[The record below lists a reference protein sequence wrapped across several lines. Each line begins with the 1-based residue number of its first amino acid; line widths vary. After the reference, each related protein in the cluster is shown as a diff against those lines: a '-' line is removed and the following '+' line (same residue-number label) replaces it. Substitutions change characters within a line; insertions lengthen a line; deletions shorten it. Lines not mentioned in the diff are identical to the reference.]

1 MTWLLYDGKYLLV
14 ICIKSQPRHVHT
26 GVGLFGGELYQ
37 PLTSQDQNMN
47 LSTKINQNMNRS
59 RRQIKGY
66 PFDYLVV
73 ATLSV
78 LDFTLLSLAN
88 SSFQE
93 RSGVKS
99 FPAIEKENLDEESNS
114 CKMTK

>member
-59 RRQIKGY
+59 QRQIKGH
-66 PFDYLVV
+66 PFGLFGGGHFI
-73 ATLSV
+73 S
-78 LDFTLLSLAN
+78 
-88 SSFQE
+88 
-93 RSGVKS
+93 
-99 FPAIEKENLDEESNS
+99 P
-114 CKMTK
+114 